1 MCYDGGG
8 NVLDH
13 IDNIGR
19 CYTVYTR
26 QKKKKFNKHDCEQ
39 FKLREINLARETS
52 QMRQQYGWF
61 PTVEIYKKSKVSSY
75 DQR

>member
-26 QKKKKFNKHDCEQ
+26 QKKKKKFNKHDCEQ

-52 QMRQQYGWF
+52 QMR
-61 PTVEIYKKSKVSSY
+61 
-75 DQR
+75 